1 LLAEGR
7 LVNLAAAEGHPS
19 EVMDMSFANQ
29 FMAHIR
35 LVQAKKNNQQLPNE
49 VLDLP
54 VEQDQFIATVKLQAM
69 GLNLDKLT
77 NEQLDYINDYSHGT

>member
-1 LLAEGR
+1 
-7 LVNLAAAEGHPS
+7 
-19 EVMDMSFANQ
+19 
-29 FMAHIR
+29 MAHIR

-54 VEQDQFIATVKLQAM
+54 VEQDQFIATVKLQSM